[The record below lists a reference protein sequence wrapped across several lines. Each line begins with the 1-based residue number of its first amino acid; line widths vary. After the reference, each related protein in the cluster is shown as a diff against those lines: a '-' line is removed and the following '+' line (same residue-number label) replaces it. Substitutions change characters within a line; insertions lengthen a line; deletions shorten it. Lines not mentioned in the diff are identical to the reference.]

1 MPDGPTRESTNATAQ
16 ARGRLSLGHA
26 TRIDG
31 RRMSDE
37 TIVVRVW
44 DLPTRLFHW
53 VLAICVI
60 VSLATAWVGGNAMVW
75 HLRSGYAV
83 FALLLF
89 RLLWGFVG
97 GHWSRF
103 ATFAYPPSTS
113 LRYLRGESR
122 PDEHHHVGHTPLG
135 AFSVFALLLILAA
148 QVGSGLFADDEI
160 ATTGPLNKFVSGK
173 TASTLTYWHT
183 GFGQWLIVALVALH
197 LAAVTFYA
205 VKRKQNLIRPMLSG
219 DKRLAAAAP
228 ASVDSLGSRLVALVA
243 FVAAGAFVT
252 WLVGLGA

>member
-1 MPDGPTRESTNATAQ
+1 
-16 ARGRLSLGHA
+16 LGHA

-60 VSLATAWVGGNAMVW
+60 VSLVSAWIGGGAMAW
-75 HLRSGYAV
+75 HLRSGYTV

-89 RLLWGFVG
+89 RLVWGFVG

-103 ATFAYPPSTS
+103 ATFAYAPSTS

-122 PDEHHHVGHTPLG
+122 PDEHHHVGHNPLG
-135 AFSVFALLLILAA
+135 AFSVFGLLLILAA

-173 TASTLTYWHT
+173 TAGTLTHWHT
-183 GFGQWLIVALVALH
+183 TFGQWFILTLVVLH
-197 LAAVTFYA
+197 VAAVVFYL
-205 VKRKQNLIRPMLSG
+205 VKRKQNLVRPMLSG
-219 DKRLAAAAP
+219 DKLLTADAP
-228 ASVDSLGSRLVALVA
+228 ASVDTLGSRLGALLA
-243 FVAAGAFVT
+243 LAAAVVLVT
-252 WLVGLGA
+252 WLVSLGG